1 MLTGTFNLQAVRDG
15 EPASYVDITAMPDA
29 LAMTADNVQK
39 VPVLLESKVKKVSDG
54 AVTVET
60 ADGKT
65 KEIKAD
71 SVIVS
76 VGYVPAPLAEKSAHV
91 HIVGDAEKVGNLRT
105 VVWKAW
111 EVAEKL

>member
-1 MLTGTFNLQAVRDG
+1 M
-15 EPASYVDITAMPDA
+15 
-29 LAMTADNVQK
+29 
-39 VPVLLESKVKKVSDG
+39 LLESKVKKISEG
-54 AVTVET
+54 SVTVEG

-65 KEIKAD
+65 KDIKAD

-76 VGYVPAPLAEKSAHV
+76 VGYVPAPVAEKSSHV